1 MIIYSVKVI
10 IKQSVENEWLNWMKE
25 VHIKDVMDTGYFLS
39 WEMQKLLVPE
49 CSPQKLTYVIRYSL
63 QNLDSYKAYLEKDA
77 LYLQQE
83 HLNKF
88 TGKFK
93 ASRAVYKV
101 IE

>member
-1 MIIYSVKVI
+1 
-10 IKQSVENEWLNWMKE
+10 MKE
-25 VHIKDVMDTGYFLS
+25 VHIKDVMETGYFLS

-49 CSPQKLTYVIRYSL
+49 CSTDESTYAIIYSL

-77 LYLQQE
+77 PYLQQE

-88 TGKFK
+88 PGKFK